1 MSKIAQILLAS
12 AVVLSA
18 ALPASAANTQLT
30 KTSSETLLN
39 SRTEGEL
46 VATDGAYESY
56 YVCINSGYLNVR
68 NGRGTIIGKVY
79 KGQTL
84 RVAANAGGRYQIRY
98 GRGYGWVS
106 ARFVCY
112 GA

>member
-12 AVVLSA
+12 AVVFSA
-18 ALPASAANTQLT
+18 ALPASAANTEFN
-30 KTSSETLLN
+30 KTNTATLLN
-39 SRTEGEL
+39 SSSKGEL

-68 NGRGTIIGKVY
+68 NARGRIIGRVY

-84 RVAANAGGRYQIRY
+84 RVTANGGGRYQIRY

>member
-1 MSKIAQILLAS
+1 MYTKCHCRYFTK
-12 AVVLSA
+12 
-18 ALPASAANTQLT
+18 AN
-30 KTSSETLLN
+30 SDTLLN
-39 SRTEGEL
+39 NSSEGQL

-68 NGRGTIIGKVY
+68 NGRGAIIGRVY
-79 KGQTL
+79 KGQNLT
-84 RVAANAGGRYQIRY
+84 VTANAGGRYQINY

-106 ARFVCY
+106 ARYVCY

>member
-1 MSKIAQILLAS
+1 MSKIAKILLVS

-18 ALPASAANTQLT
+18 ALPASAANTEFT
-30 KTSSETLLN
+30 KTSYEILLN

-68 NGRGTIIGKVY
+68 NGRGIIIGKVY
-79 KGQTL
+79 KGQNLKVT
-84 RVAANAGGRYQIRY
+84 ANGGDQYQIEY
-98 GRGYGWVS
+98 GDGYGWVS
-106 ARFVCY
+106 SRYVCY